1 MTIRKGPYGWF
12 LARSL
17 EKDDDVCEYAM
28 EVIESGR
35 REHFLPVYINK
46 TFDGNELMYDF
57 TGLMS
62 VNDYQPNCK
71 KQDPV
76 ILMRRR
82 TSIGDLFLS
91 IIDSLDQLMN
101 PALLILDPE
110 YVYTDSTGTNIR
122 LCYCPLA
129 TDIPIKLSSICRTD
143 LEHLLDCSYFSEVL
157 TDEETSSIIYAVAN
171 NDEDLLE
178 ETANKL
184 KERINNKTSLNT
196 NKIIIFAASVS
207 AISLAAGIT
216 GSIVAS
222 LLTMTLSLILLLLF
236 IYDSFKKGN
245 KKGNTGSEIS
255 DTKSRI
261 LFDDSGKC
269 GLNAAFLES
278 IGPEGGA
285 PQSYA
290 IYQDCTTIGSDRFLS
305 DIYINSNSVSPIHA
319 QIYLTQD
326 TVYLSDCSADGKT
339 FIDDHIIAPEIK
351 HEIKNGQKL
360 TFGDADYRIKISFV

>member
-57 TGLMS
+57 TGLMP
-62 VNDYQPNCK
+62 VKDYQSDCK

-91 IIDSLDQLMN
+91 IIDSLDELLN
-101 PALLILDPE
+101 PAMLILDPE
-110 YVYTDSTGTNIR
+110 YVYTNSNGTNIR
-122 LCYCPLA
+122 LCYCPLT
-129 TDIPIKLSSICRTD
+129 TDIPIKLSSICSTD

-157 TDEETSSIIYAVAN
+157 TDEEIASIIYAVAN

-178 ETANKL
+178 ETANRF
-184 KERINNKTSLNT
+184 KEHKNNKTRLNADRL
-196 NKIIIFAASVS
+196 IIYAAVAS
-207 AISLAAGIT
+207 AVSLAAGLSGFIGT
-216 GSIVAS
+216 S
-222 LLTMTLSLILLLLF
+222 LFTITLSLFLLLLF
-236 IYDSFKKGN
+236 IFDSFKKEGKN
-245 KKGNTGSEIS
+245 SKTRTEGS

-278 IGPEGGA
+278 IGSEDGA

-305 DIYINSNSVSPIHA
+305 DIYINSSSVSPIHA

-360 TFGDADYRIKISFV
+360 TFGNTDYRIKISFV